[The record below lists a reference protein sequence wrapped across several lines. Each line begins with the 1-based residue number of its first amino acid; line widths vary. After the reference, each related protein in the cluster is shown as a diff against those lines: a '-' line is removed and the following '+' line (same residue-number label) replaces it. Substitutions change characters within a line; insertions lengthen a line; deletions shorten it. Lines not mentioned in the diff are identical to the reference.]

1 MMQGI
6 LFPLK
11 MKHVTRK
18 PTLALAAALC
28 VGLAGAQVGCNVAGF
43 AAAALPP
50 PTIEASYQDLGGH
63 SAAVIVWAAPE
74 IQADYPALT
83 RQIGQ
88 RLQTYLETARDDGN
102 RTTRDALEGMSFPL
116 PSSSYVR
123 AFKNDPTLAYAP
135 PEEIA
140 SLAGAERVVY
150 VEITRFTTGGGAA
163 AGLVRGLAEVNLT
176 IYEVAEPVVADDE
189 TSLASNRG
197 TAEPAA
203 TEGYREAA
211 IIFAYPPDGPSEG
224 SARLAPADAYRGLAL
239 EVTDGVAERLVEHRG
254 PDRLSS

>member
-1 MMQGI
+1 MSMMQGI

-11 MKHVTRK
+11 MKHVTPR

-28 VGLAGAQVGCNVAGF
+28 MGLAGAQVGCNVAGF

-163 AGLVRGLAEVNLT
+163 AGLVVDEPHTLLAQALAECV
-176 IYEVAEPVVADDE
+176 EVADAVRELLQA
-189 TSLASNRG
+189 G
-197 TAEPAA
+197 AA
-203 TEGYREAA
+203 
-211 IIFAYPPDGPSEG
+211 
-224 SARLAPADAYRGLAL
+224 
-239 EVTDGVAERLVEHRG
+239 LVEELGDRRG
-254 PDRLSS
+254 VVDRRHQLNLGAADRGAPH